1 MKKIIVFGAT
11 GNTGK
16 YLIEYLKEN
25 LNFKEYYIVAVS
37 RHIHDNLKST
47 NKVNYVSADISKKNT
62 LKKLDDTNI
71 FAVIN
76 LAGAMPATMKT
87 RNFQKYIDINITGT
101 LNVLEFCLRNK
112 VDRIIYPTTEAD
124 LSGYWDKELVIGP
137 DFERKFPL
145 KGNYA
150 PYIISKCAA
159 VDLIKT
165 YQNNYGIK
173 AFIFRLPTIYL
184 YKENPYY
191 YVDFKKKK
199 LGYRT
204 LIDKAI
210 NGDEIEVW
218 GDPNR
223 VKDVVYVKDYCQLI
237 YLALMSSRCGGIYN
251 VGTGYGVSLE
261 RQISEIVDV
270 FSKDKKSMIIRCP
283 QKNMARQFIMD
294 ISKAREELGYC
305 PKYNYHDY
313 LVDFKK
319 EMQKHE
325 KRKNLRN

>member
-1 MKKIIVFGAT
+1 MKKIVVFGAT

-25 LNFKEYYIVAVS
+25 LDFKKFSIVAVS
-37 RHIHDNLKST
+37 RHVDESSKSI
-47 NKVNYVSADISKKNT
+47 NNVSYVRADISKKAT
-62 LKKLDDTNI
+62 LKKLDDVNI

-101 LNVLEFCLRNK
+101 LNILEFCLRNK

-124 LSGYWDKELVIGP
+124 LSGYWDKELVIRS

-145 KGNYA
+145 EGNYA

-191 YVDFKKKK
+191 YVNFKKKK

-210 NGDEIEVW
+210 NGEEIEIW

-237 YLALMSSRCGGIYN
+237 YLALISTRCGGIYN
-251 VGTGYGVSLE
+251 VGTGKGISLE
-261 RQISEIVDV
+261 QQINEIVDV
-270 FSKDKKSMIIRCP
+270 FSKDKESVIKKCP
-283 QKNMARQFIMD
+283 EKGNARQFIMD
-294 ISKAREELGYC
+294 ISKAKEELGYC
-305 PKYNYHDY
+305 PKYDYHDY
-313 LVDFKK
+313 LIDFKK

-325 KRKNLRN
+325 KGKDFCN